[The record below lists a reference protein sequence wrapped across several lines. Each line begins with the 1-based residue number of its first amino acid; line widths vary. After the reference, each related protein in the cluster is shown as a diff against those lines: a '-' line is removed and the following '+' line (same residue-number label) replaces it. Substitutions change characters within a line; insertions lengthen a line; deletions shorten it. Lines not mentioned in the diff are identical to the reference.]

1 MEHRRF
7 RLVERVKEEEV
18 MIDYQRSGNGIYEVS
33 VSGRLTRPE
42 IDLVWGRMK
51 ADMPAS
57 GKVKVLEVIHDFD
70 GIDFDAML
78 EDLRVGLPMA
88 DRVSHIA
95 IVTDRKWITA
105 LTRLAGVLM
114 SAETRTY
121 TLDQIAEARAWLD
134 GA

>member
-1 MEHRRF
+1 
-7 RLVERVKEEEV
+7 
-18 MIDYQRSGNGIYEVS
+18 MIDYQRSGDGIYEVS
-33 VSGRLTRPE
+33 VGGRLTRAE
-42 IDLVWGRMK
+42 IDAVWARMK

-57 GKVKVLEVIHDFD
+57 GKVKVLEIIRDFD

-95 IVTDRKWITA
+95 VVTDEKWITA

-121 TLDQIAEARAWLD
+121 TMARLAEARAWLA

>member
-1 MEHRRF
+1 
-7 RLVERVKEEEV
+7 
-18 MIDYQRSGNGIYEVS
+18 MIDYQRSTGGIYEVS
-33 VSGRLTRPE
+33 VSGRLTKGE
-42 IDLVWGRMK
+42 IDAVWARMK

-57 GKVKVLEVIHDFD
+57 GKIKVLEIIHDFD

>member
-1 MEHRRF
+1 
-7 RLVERVKEEEV
+7 
-18 MIDYQRSGNGIYEVS
+18 MIDYRRDANGVFEIN
-33 VSGRLTRPE
+33 VSGRLTKE
-42 IDLVWGRMK
+42 QIDTVWIRMK
-51 ADMPAS
+51 ADMPAV
-57 GKVKVLEVIHDFD
+57 GKVKVLEVIHDFA

-88 DRVSHIA
+88 DRLSHIA

-121 TLDQIAEARAWLD
+121 ALDQLPEARAWLD
-134 GA
+134 TA

>member
-1 MEHRRF
+1 
-7 RLVERVKEEEV
+7 
-18 MIDYQRSGNGIYEVS
+18 MIDYQRSTGGIYEVS
-33 VSGRLTRPE
+33 VSGRLTRGE
-42 IDLVWGRMK
+42 IDAVWARMK

-57 GKVKVLEVIHDFD
+57 GKIKVLEIIHDFD
-70 GIDFDAML
+70 GMDFDAML

-121 TLDQIAEARAWLD
+121 TLEQIAEARAWLD